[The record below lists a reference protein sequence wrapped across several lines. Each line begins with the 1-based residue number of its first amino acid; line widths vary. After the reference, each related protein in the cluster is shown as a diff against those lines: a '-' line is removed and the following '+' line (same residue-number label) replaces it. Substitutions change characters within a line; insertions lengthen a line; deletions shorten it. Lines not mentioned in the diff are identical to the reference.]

1 VLQFVLLIERVVVE
15 SDDDLDPQRGRF
27 WRADGSA
34 VVAQYEASLADGG
47 AEAALRFIEERREL
61 VSKHRE
67 VCRSFLITQPY
78 VNSNS
83 NF

>member
-1 VLQFVLLIERVVVE
+1 MEFVLLIERVVVG
-15 SDDDLDPQRGRF
+15 SDDDSDLQRGRF
-27 WRADGSA
+27 WRTDGSA
-34 VVAQYEASLADGG
+34 VVAQYEAYLADGG

-67 VCRSFLITQPY
+67 VCRSFLIAQSY